1 MRRLLQ
7 DPRHRCDCVWKLT
20 RLTVCASANQE
31 RREGFVA
38 LRAILATPLRLL
50 AHTCPLMVLYQWRGS
65 RRWFPSCVNVVES
78 RYEVMSFP
86 VQAADCQTRDI
97 QTSTSYLGLEGW
109 NLEVHHGLWP
119 SHNRR
124 PLTPILLPHRRDA
137 GTSAFV
143 RPAICT
149 WQAYEMTRSN
159 TIFDERDIHWS
170 KLSVCLWVF

>member
-86 VQAADCQTRDI
+86 VQVGRLSDKGHSDVHKLSRVGRLEPGSTPRAMAQSQSQAADADLVAASPRCGH
-97 QTSTSYLGLEGW
+97 LGF
-109 NLEVHHGLWP
+109 
-119 SHNRR
+119 R
-124 PLTPILLPHRRDA
+124 
-137 GTSAFV
+137 SASDMHL
-143 RPAICT
+143 ASI
-149 WQAYEMTRSN
+149 
-159 TIFDERDIHWS
+159 
-170 KLSVCLWVF
+170 